1 MSGPRLLWLVALLAV
16 GCAAPVPKGKPGT
29 AVEAWIW
36 HSPIEWS
43 ANDTAAAKEL
53 GVSRLLV
60 RGGTL
65 SYDGAEMQVTMPVSI
80 DPKALGKLPVDL
92 VYNMDQG
99 AIRHSEQLPA
109 AEIADTILAAYRK
122 YKFAASAGLQLDF
135 DFPTRRLGEYAEI
148 LKSLRQ
154 KQPGIRLTMTG
165 LQTWMN
171 DAAYRALAQQVDAV
185 YMQFYEGAVAKSPD
199 DPVRLSN
206 LDRLRKGIGR
216 LESVGRP
223 YYVGVPTYGQCLAF
237 DAQGKRYGVYRG
249 MGPTNAMR
257 NPRLKLLKQS
267 TDRNETRAT
276 FEMISPDENGRGLGF
291 QLVYRMPEPEL
302 VNDYER
308 TIREHAGSL
317 CQGIAIFR
325 WPEPREAMALNP
337 RAVAAI
343 RRGETLTPEIEAVP
357 RVGGDAFEYIE
368 SPDRGSAA
376 KTVDLVIRNTGL
388 GDAALRPDAITVE
401 VALQGVEIGEL
412 ERGSFDGIAITA
424 GPGKAPASRLRG
436 DRIEFHRG
444 AFRAGDRLRLGPISL
459 RATGKESGQATVTI
473 TVYPKQGSPI
483 RKTMPSLPIA
493 P

>member
-1 MSGPRLLWLVALLAV
+1 
-16 GCAAPVPKGKPGT
+16 
-29 AVEAWIW
+29 
-36 HSPIEWS
+36 
-43 ANDTAAAKEL
+43 
-53 GVSRLLV
+53 
-60 RGGTL
+60 
-65 SYDGAEMQVTMPVSI
+65 
-80 DPKALGKLPVDL
+80 
-92 VYNMDQG
+92 
-99 AIRHSEQLPA
+99 
-109 AEIADTILAAYRK
+109 
-122 YKFAASAGLQLDF
+122 
-135 DFPTRRLGEYAEI
+135 
-148 LKSLRQ
+148 
-154 KQPGIRLTMTG
+154 
-165 LQTWMN
+165 
-171 DAAYRALAQQVDAV
+171 
-185 YMQFYEGAVAKSPD
+185 
-199 DPVRLSN
+199 
-206 LDRLRKGIGR
+206 
-216 LESVGRP
+216 
-223 YYVGVPTYGQCLAF
+223 
-237 DAQGKRYGVYRG
+237 
-249 MGPTNAMR
+249 MR

-276 FEMISPDENGRGLGF
+276 FEMISADENGRGLGF

-436 DRIEFHRG
+436 DKIEFHRG